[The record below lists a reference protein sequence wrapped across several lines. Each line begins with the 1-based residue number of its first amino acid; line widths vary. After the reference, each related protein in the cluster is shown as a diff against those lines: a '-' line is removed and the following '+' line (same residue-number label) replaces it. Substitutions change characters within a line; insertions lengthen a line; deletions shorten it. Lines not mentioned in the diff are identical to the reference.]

1 VTREDIDMSNTLLSD
16 DEVVALAVTEATGWP
31 VPLTTVPTT
40 PSELGAA
47 VLRGRRSLAIRELVG
62 SDGSTSAEVSEP
74 VKSAV
79 SALVRWYAY
88 TAARDSLSVP
98 SGSSTYAFLQG
109 ESATIDTVSAAGVHR
124 FATGTAEEA
133 SDLIVALAKNVFD
146 HGFRGAEGEGAL
158 VVGSTGASS
167 WILVGKDR
175 MESGTFSDDGFTP
188 SSAVQEWDPAA
199 FLAVLRS

>member
-1 VTREDIDMSNTLLSD
+1 MSNTLLSD

-79 SALVRWYAY
+79 SAPVRWYAY

-146 HGFRGAEGEGAL
+146 HGFRGAEGEGSL

-167 WILVGKDR
+167 WVLVEKGLLNT
-175 MESGTFSDDGFTP
+175 GAFSADGFTT
-188 SSAVQEWDPAA
+188 SSEAREWDPATI
-199 FLAVLRS
+199 LAVLKS

>member
-1 VTREDIDMSNTLLSD
+1 
-16 DEVVALAVTEATGWP
+16 
-31 VPLTTVPTT
+31 
-40 PSELGAA
+40 

-79 SALVRWYAY
+79 SAPVRWYAY

-167 WILVGKDR
+167 WVLVEKGLLNT
-175 MESGTFSDDGFTP
+175 GAFSADGFTT
-188 SSAVQEWDPAA
+188 SSEAREWDPATI
-199 FLAVLRS
+199 LAVLKS